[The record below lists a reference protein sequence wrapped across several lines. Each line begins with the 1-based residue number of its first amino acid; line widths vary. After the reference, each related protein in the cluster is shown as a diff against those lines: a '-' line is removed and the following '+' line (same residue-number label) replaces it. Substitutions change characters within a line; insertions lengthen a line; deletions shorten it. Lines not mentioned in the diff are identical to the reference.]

1 MKFAGHIKQTERF
14 GVEWFG
20 KAKSGRFADG
30 IILLLSVTTY
40 RESHPAACF
49 VFPLSV
55 KDVAKKM
62 FLGCSLAVLS
72 LSMGHLCFN
81 ASNNKGLWDLHNT

>member
-30 IILLLSVTTY
+30 IILLLSMTTY

-55 KDVAKKM
+55 KNGAKEM

-72 LSMGHLCFN
+72 LSMGH
-81 ASNNKGLWDLHNT
+81 